1 MSLKICFVLNWKEKI
16 KSQQVSDDHRYK
28 WELASAILLVRKIK
42 YRNLEEPNTLEEPT
56 T

>member
-1 MSLKICFVLNWKEKI
+1 MFCLELEGKKKE
-16 KSQQVSDDHRYK
+16 SAGFRRSYK